1 MEGFA
6 ADHPSEGGA
15 GMETFAVQVFPI
27 AKPDEWRAFLTSID
41 TGERADAHRQMLRR
55 LGVKREHVHHQATP
69 AGDVM
74 ILVWEGMEQDRV
86 TELLGDMVQ
95 NPQSDHERYLAT
107 HVIPDIHGVDPT
119 AGPPPAVQKI
129 ATIET

>member
-1 MEGFA
+1 
-6 ADHPSEGGA
+6 
-15 GMETFAVQVFPI
+15 METFAVQVFPI
-27 AKPDEWRAFLTSID
+27 AKPDEWRAFLRDID

-69 AGDVM
+69 VGDVM
-74 ILVWEGMEQDRV
+74 VLVWEGVEQDRV
-86 TELLGDMVQ
+86 DELLGDMVQ

-119 AGPPPAVQKI
+119 AGPPPRMDKV